1 MKIFSVAYFN
11 EKDNLITK
19 YVASRN
25 KANVRSK
32 LAEYSPLLIAEY
44 KPNNA
49 SIFWENLSDEEQKQF
64 ISEIINEI

>member
-11 EKDNLITK
+11 DDKDLMTRYI
-19 YVASRN
+19 ASRN
-25 KANVRSK
+25 KANVKAK
-32 LAEYSPLLIAEY
+32 LAKHSPLLIEEY

-49 SIFWENLSDEEQKQF
+49 SIFWENLSEEEQKQF